1 MPPRSPPLL
10 SLLALPLLAADV
22 ALAQW
27 DTLCPGASGGP
38 YSAWNETR
46 CPSASA
52 TCCASGFNPSGV
64 GCCPFPN
71 AVCCPGSSFA
81 CCPFGTKCTL
91 AGGDGGYDSRYN
103 CTADD
108 GSISINRATCKGG
121 PPLPMSSTLKNVLW
135 IGDSLSLGMIPHVA
149 QNLSDIALVQH
160 APWGGDGGAE
170 ETTYGL
176 ACLDFFLHSASG
188 MNIKPDLV
196 LFNFGM
202 HDGPMFNET
211 YPGQNA
217 PPDNY
222 KAELTQITARL
233 QVYAQAWH
241 AKLAFAH
248 TTPYICT
255 AQQDGCVQTLNHWA
269 DEVMAAAGVPVLP
282 TYEAA
287 IAQCGEA
294 PQSSCFGAS
303 GCWCPHCSDAG
314 YVYIA
319 GNVVSPA
326 LRAMLA

>member
-1 MPPRSPPLL
+1 M
-10 SLLALPLLAADV
+10 
-22 ALAQW
+22 
-27 DTLCPGASGGP
+27 
-38 YSAWNETR
+38 N
-46 CPSASA
+46 
-52 TCCASGFNPSGV
+52 
-64 GCCPFPN
+64 
-71 AVCCPGSSFA
+71 
-81 CCPFGTKCTL
+81 K
-91 AGGDGGYDSRYN
+91 
-103 CTADD
+103 
-108 GSISINRATCKGG
+108 ATCKGG
-121 PPLPMSSTLKNVLW
+121 PPLPMSTTLKNVLW

-149 QNLSDIALVQH
+149 ANLSDIALVQH

-176 ACLDFFLHSASG
+176 ACLDFFLHSPSG
-188 MNIKPDLV
+188 MAAKFDLV

-202 HDGPMFNET
+202 HDGPMFNDT

-222 KAELTQITARL
+222 KAELTLITARL
-233 QVYAQAWH
+233 QVYAAAWG

-248 TTPYICT
+248 TTPFICT

-269 DEVMAAAGVPVLP
+269 DEVMAAASIPVLP
-282 TYEAA
+282 TYESA

-294 PQSSCFGAS
+294 PQASCFGDS
-303 GCWCPHCSDAG
+303 QCWCPHCGDAG